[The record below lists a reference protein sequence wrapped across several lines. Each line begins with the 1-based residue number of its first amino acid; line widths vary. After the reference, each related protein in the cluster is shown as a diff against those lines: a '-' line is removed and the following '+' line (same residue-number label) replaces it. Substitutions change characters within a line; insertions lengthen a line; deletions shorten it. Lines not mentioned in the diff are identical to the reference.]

1 MPAKFPSHFYRT
13 MRRRQQQ
20 QQQQGQHGSSSCL
33 LLMVTVLATCL
44 TTATSAATF
53 LPLLDGGKDIPV
65 LSPTYQSYFDA
76 TIAKQAST
84 AVAKAVAAGK
94 TKLEVQ
100 FPPVPNLDEV
110 KFGTPLNQKFGKNIV
125 AKELRIPGGYYPG
138 SDISRF
144 QVAFAN
150 MYWAKV

>member
-1 MPAKFPSHFYRT
+1 MFLVIAVVAT
-13 MRRRQQQ
+13 
-20 QQQQGQHGSSSCL
+20 
-33 LLMVTVLATCL
+33 LM
-44 TTATSAATF
+44 TTTTSASF
-53 LPLLDGGKDIPV
+53 LPLLDGGKDVPT

-76 TIAKQAST
+76 KIAKQAST
-84 AVAKAVAAGK
+84 AVAKAVAAGINK
-94 TKLEVQ
+94 IEVQ